1 MLLGLITT
9 FNTVMVQRKCIQNQ
23 RLSSRLIKRVKSIF
37 HPIQLILTKCMCWLK
52 ESNELGVRYLYEV
65 RTGLLLIVLWSL
77 FSIRSRSSQQR
88 PSAVN
93 FERKN
98 LVKMLTYL
106 CMLRF
111 FLHFSLNLAAQLDVF
126 IYQILPR
133 ERLVYLFTN
142 SRISSGSFWMHFK

>member
-1 MLLGLITT
+1 
-9 FNTVMVQRKCIQNQ
+9 
-23 RLSSRLIKRVKSIF
+23 
-37 HPIQLILTKCMCWLK
+37 MCWLK

-111 FLHFSLNLAAQLDVF
+111 FLHFFSQPCRAAGRFHLSD
-126 IYQILPR
+126 I
-133 ERLVYLFTN
+133 T
-142 SRISSGSFWMHFK
+142 S